1 MLLLN
6 MINNNELIDQIK
18 LYNKFLNSDSVN
30 KAYNFALEAHQNQK
44 REEGVPYIIHPV
56 AVAKILTDLKL
67 DSATITTGLLHD
79 TIEDT
84 KETYESVKKEFGE
97 EVANLVDGVTKISAL
112 EDKASIDSKAENFR
126 KLILAT
132 SKDIR
137 VLLVKLADRL
147 HNMRTIHFLK
157 DKDKIIRKAKETMEI
172 YAPLADRMGMNR
184 IRDELEDLSFSVLN
198 KPARDLI
205 LERLK
210 FIKNN
215 RDDTFK
221 SISLDL
227 IELLKSNGINATITG
242 REKTPFSIWRK
253 IQNKKIS
260 LEQLTDII
268 GFRIVVKNIEDCY
281 KALGIFHSKF
291 STIPG
296 KFKDYIST
304 PKINKYK
311 SIHTSV
317 IGPKKNRIE
326 IQIRTF
332 EMQEFAERG
341 IASHWKYKSSEKFSE
356 LSWKEYDWL
365 RDLVEI
371 IETGNS
377 PEHYY
382 EFTKLQMFQDNVFC
396 FTPEGAVIKLPMKA
410 TPIDF
415 AYAVHTKIGNSAI
428 GCLVNG
434 QDTTLQTTLKNG
446 DLVKIETSKN
456 ASPSLHWL
464 SSSKTG
470 KARAAIR
477 RYWQDKSLENTNLI
491 EKNYSST
498 IEVDLPHEPGALGN
512 ICSLIGLNKGNIIN
526 VELLDRREDYLK
538 FSFDLQIKDLKNFTN
553 LISQIK
559 QSNLKF
565 RIIRHKQ
572 KKNAFI
578 KRIFDNFKRN

>member
-1 MLLLN
+1 

-18 LYNKFLNSDSVN
+18 SYNRFLNSATLN

-56 AVAKILTDLKL
+56 AVAKILTELKL

-84 KETYESVKKEFGE
+84 KVTYENVKKEFGE
-97 EVANLVDGVTKISAL
+97 EVANLVEGVTKISEL
-112 EDKASIDSKAENFR
+112 ETKASSASKAENFR

-147 HNMRTIHFLK
+147 HNMRTIQFVK
-157 DKDKIIRKAKETMEI
+157 DKNKTIRKAKETMEI

-205 LERLK
+205 IERLN

-215 RDDTFK
+215 RVDTFK
-221 SISLDL
+221 SISIEL
-227 IELLKSNGINATITG
+227 IELLKSKGINATITG

-268 GFRIVVKNIEDCY
+268 GFRIIVKNIEDCY
-281 KALGIFHSKF
+281 KTLGIFHSKF

-332 EMQEFAERG
+332 DMHEFAERG
-341 IASHWKYKSSEKFSE
+341 IASHWKYKSSEKFTD

-365 RDLVEI
+365 KDLVEI

-396 FTPEGAVIKLPMKA
+396 FTPKGAVIKLPMNA

-428 GCLVNG
+428 GAFVNG
-434 QDTTLQTTLKNG
+434 TEKTLQNILKNG
-446 DLVKIETSKN
+446 DTVKIVSSKN

-464 SSSKTG
+464 SSAKTG

-477 RYWQDKSLENTNLI
+477 RYWQDKSLETSKNT

-498 IEVDLPHEPGALGN
+498 IEVDLPHKPGALGN
-512 ICSLIGLNKGNIIN
+512 ICYLIGLNKGNIIN
-526 VELLDRREDYLK
+526 VELVERKDEYYK
-538 FSFDLQIKDLKNFTN
+538 FSLDLQIKDLKNFTN

-565 RIIRHKQ
+565 KIIRHKQ

-578 KRIFDNFKRN
+578 KRIFENFKRN

>member
-1 MLLLN
+1 
-6 MINNNELIDQIK
+6 MIDNNELITQIK
-18 LYNKFLNSDSVN
+18 SYNRFLNIDTVN

-44 REEGVPYIIHPV
+44 RDEGVPYIIHPV

-84 KETYESVKKEFGE
+84 NVTYESVKKEFGE

-112 EDKASIDSKAENFR
+112 ENRASDDSKAENFR

-147 HNMRTIHFLK
+147 HNMRTIQFVK
-157 DKDKIIRKAKETMEI
+157 DSEKKIRKAKETMEI
-172 YAPLADRMGMNR
+172 YAPLAERMGMNT

-205 LERLK
+205 IERLQ

-215 RDDTFK
+215 KDDTFK
-221 SISLDL
+221 SISTEL
-227 IELLKSNGINATITG
+227 IELLNKNGVEATITG
-242 REKTPFSIWRK
+242 REKSPFSIWRK
-253 IQNKKIS
+253 IQNKKVS

-268 GFRIVVKNIEDCY
+268 GFRIIVKTVEDCY
-281 KALGIFHSKF
+281 KTLGIFHSKF
-291 STIPG
+291 PTIPG
-296 KFKDYIST
+296 RFKDYIST
-304 PKINKYK
+304 PKINKYQ
-311 SIHTSV
+311 SIHSAV
-317 IGPKKNRIE
+317 IGPRKNRIE

-332 EMQEFAERG
+332 EMNEFAERG
-341 IASHWKYKSSEKFSE
+341 IASHWKYKSSEKFSD

-371 IETGNS
+371 IEAGNS

-382 EFTKLQMFQDNVFC
+382 EFTKLQMFQENVFC
-396 FTPEGAVIKLPMKA
+396 FTPKGSVIKLPKLA

-415 AYAVHTKIGNSAI
+415 AYAVHTKIGDSAI
-428 GCLVNG
+428 GCFVNG
-434 QDTTLQTTLKNG
+434 RETTLQNILNNG
-446 DLVKIETSKN
+446 DMVRIETSKN

-464 SSSKTG
+464 SSAKTG

-477 RYWQDKSLENTNLI
+477 RYWQDKSSETEKKV
-491 EKNYSST
+491 EKNYKST
-498 IEVDLPHEPGALGN
+498 IEVDLPHKPGALGN
-512 ICSLIGLNKGNIIN
+512 ISSLIGLNKGNIIN
-526 VELLDRREDYLK
+526 IELLERKEKYLK
-538 FSFDLQIKDLKNFTN
+538 FAFDLQIKDLKNFTN
-553 LISQIK
+553 LISEIK
-559 QSNLKF
+559 QSDLNFK
-565 RIIRHKQ
+565 IIRHKQ

-578 KRIFDNFKRN
+578 RRIFENFKRN

>member
-1 MLLLN
+1 
-6 MINNNELIDQIK
+6 MINNNELINEIK
-18 LYNKFLNSDSVN
+18 SYNKFLNHSSLN
-30 KAYNFALEAHQNQK
+30 KAFKFAIDAHKNQK
-44 REEGVPYIIHPV
+44 RDEGVPYIIHPV

-84 KETYESVKKEFGE
+84 KVTYDKVKKEFGE
-97 EVANLVDGVTKISAL
+97 EVANLVEGVTKISAL
-112 EDKASIDSKAENFR
+112 EDRASSDSKAENFR
-126 KLILAT
+126 KLIIAT

-147 HNMRTIHFLK
+147 HNMRTIKFVK
-157 DKDKIIRKAKETMEI
+157 NKDKIIRKAKETMEI

-184 IRDELEDLSFSVLN
+184 IRDELEDLSFEILN
-198 KPARDLI
+198 KEARDLI
-205 LERLK
+205 QERLK

-215 RDDTFK
+215 RDDNFK
-221 SISLDL
+221 IISADL
-227 IELLKSNGINATITG
+227 IALLKENGVTAKIAG

-253 IQNKKIS
+253 MQSKKIS
-260 LEQLTDII
+260 LEQLTDIV
-268 GFRIVVKNIEDCY
+268 GFRIILNSIQDCY
-281 KALGIFHSKF
+281 KTLGILHSKY
-291 STIPG
+291 SAIPG

-311 SIHTSV
+311 SIHTAL
-317 IGPKKNRIE
+317 IGPYKQRIE

-332 EMQEFAERG
+332 DMHEFAERG

-396 FTPEGAVIKLPMKA
+396 FTPKGAVIKLPKNG

-415 AYAVHTKIGNSAI
+415 AYAVHTKVGDTAI
-428 GCLVNG
+428 GCKING
-434 QDTTLQTTLKNG
+434 KEMPVQTVLKNG
-446 DLVKIETSKN
+446 DMVKILTSSN
-456 ASPSLHWL
+456 VSPSLHWL

-477 RYWQDKSLENTNLI
+477 RYWQGRNSHKSTQKKVYNTSLI
-491 EKNYSST
+491 
-498 IEVDLPHEPGALGN
+498 IDLPHNPGVLGE
-512 ICSLIGLNKGNIIN
+512 ISTLIGLNKSNIVNI
-526 VELLDRREDYLK
+526 ELLKRKEDYLQ

-559 QSNLKF
+559 QSNLRFK
-565 RIIRHKQ
+565 IIRHKQ

-578 KRIFDNFKRN
+578 KRIFENFKRN